1 MHPLS
6 PPIVL
11 FMAVALWAAW
21 GLGARPRAR
30 NLALLALS
38 AGLYLQLAG
47 TVALLTLLTLATWTW
62 AFGRKMAALPGW
74 GAAVGL
80 AGPVGTL
87 AVFKLLDSVLALPFG
102 RLPAPVGLLVPVG
115 LSFYAFNA
123 VAYLLDVRRGR
134 IASAP
139 WVETALLLSFFPHLL
154 AGPILTGRGFMP
166 QLIAPS
172 PAQVAL
178 APGLALIAMGLAKKL
193 LVADPLG
200 AALVDGAFMDPW
212 SRSGID
218 LWIAVYAY
226 AVQIWADFSGYSDI
240 AIGTA
245 LLLGFVFPR
254 NFDRPYW
261 ATGPRDFWRRWHIT
275 LSRFLRDTIYVP
287 LGGDRHGRGRLA
299 LALLVTMGLGGL
311 WHGVGWTFLLWGLLH
326 AAWLLLDRRL
336 PGTGGWPA
344 RFVAFHIICAGWV
357 LFRAPDLETA
367 AGVFAGLFRGGPW
380 EGPSG
385 PLVALVLGLA
395 AHALSDGVRARA
407 RRAVAATPP
416 WAAALLFGLAVAVI
430 SALGPDGPAAFIY
443 FRF

>member
-1 MHPLS
+1 MG
-6 PPIVL
+6 I
-11 FMAVALWAAW
+11 ALWAAW

-47 TVALLTLLTLATWTW
+47 GAATLTLLGLSVWTW
-62 AFGRKMAALPGW
+62 AFGRRMAVLPSW
-74 GAAVGL
+74 AAGIAL
-80 AGPVGTL
+80 AGPVATL
-87 AVFKLLDSVLALPFG
+87 AVFKLLDTVLALAVPFG
-102 RLPAPVGLLVPVG
+102 GWPAPVGLLVPIG

-134 IASAP
+134 ISSAP

-166 QLIAPS
+166 QLMAPS

-178 APGLALIAMGLAKKL
+178 APGLAFIAMGLAKKL

-200 AALVDGAFMDPW
+200 AALVDGAFLDPW

-240 AIGTA
+240 AIGAA

-275 LSRFLRDTIYVP
+275 LSRFLRDTIYIP
-287 LGGDRHGRGRLA
+287 LGGDHLGRVRLA
-299 LALLVTMGLGGL
+299 LALLATMGLGGL

-326 AAWLLLDRRL
+326 ALWLFFDRRP

-344 RFVAFHIICAGWV
+344 RLLAFHVVCAGWV
-357 LFRAPDLETA
+357 LFRSPDLETA
-367 AGVFAGLFRGGPW
+367 LGVFAGLFAGGPW
-380 EGPSG
+380 EGPAG
-385 PLVALVLGLA
+385 PLVPLVLGLA
-395 AHALSDGVRARA
+395 AHGLSEGVRRRCRA
-407 RRAVAATPP
+407 VVAATPP
-416 WAAALLFGLAVAVI
+416 WAAALLFGLVVAGI
-430 SALGPDGPAAFIY
+430 SVFGPDGPAAFIY